1 MEPGQRSDWSADAFG
16 EHVDVLRKEIP
27 VALATA
33 HTRARAGH
41 DATQSKNLR
50 VYGTALW
57 EFQHEELV
65 AAATPID
72 GARVAKFGGYEL
84 PVVANHVLFPLRYTD
99 RTGVPV
105 ERACLPL
112 PVSRQRQR
120 LFGAH
125 APEVERLN
133 PFLDESWAE
142 LDLPA
147 DYEVFPQ
154 LGDGTELIVIA
165 YACNLEAGVLH
176 VEWGR
181 AEHVGGGE
189 LRWGEHTPLPLTS
202 AGPTDSAADRSG
214 LSVGGLSVGRV
225 GVGRVGVGGV
235 SVTGHSTIGSRFDA
249 GAEPG
254 IALGLRHP
262 GDEKRNVPP
271 QTERHPDEPRTQD
284 DDQD

>member
-1 MEPGQRSDWSADAFG
+1 MRPGQLSDWSADAFG
-16 EHVDVLRKEIP
+16 EHVDVLRTAIP
-27 VALATA
+27 VALTMA

-65 AAATPID
+65 AATTSIA

-99 RTGVPV
+99 RAGIPV
-105 ERACLPL
+105 ERACLPV

-125 APEVERLN
+125 APEVERAN

-154 LGDGTELIVIA
+154 LGDDTELIVIA
-165 YACNLEAGVLH
+165 YACSLEAGVLH
-176 VEWGR
+176 IEWGR
-181 AEHVGGGE
+181 AEHIGGGE
-189 LRWGEHTPLPLTS
+189 LRWGEHTPLPLVL
-202 AGPTDSAADRSG
+202 AEPAN
-214 LSVGGLSVGRV
+214 
-225 GVGRVGVGGV
+225 
-235 SVTGHSTIGSRFDA
+235 SVTGRNQLSSTGQRTAGSRFDA
-249 GAEPG
+249 GVEPG
-254 IALGLRHP
+254 IALDLRHP
-262 GDEKRNVPP
+262 ADERRNVPP

-284 DDQD
+284 DDRD

>member
-1 MEPGQRSDWSADAFG
+1 MAPEQRSDWSVDAFG
-16 EHVDVLRKEIP
+16 EHVDVLRRGIP
-27 VALATA
+27 RALAAA

-65 AAATPID
+65 AVTTSIV
-72 GARVAKFGGYEL
+72 GTRVAKFGGYEL
-84 PVVANHVLFPLRYTD
+84 PVVADHVLFPLRYTD

-125 APEVERLN
+125 APEIERPN
-133 PFLDESWAE
+133 PFLDDSWAE

-165 YACNLEAGVLH
+165 YACSLEAGVLH

-189 LRWGEHTPLPLTS
+189 LRWGEHTGLPPVIT
-202 AGPTDSAADRSG
+202 GSAAQATAHSR
-214 LSVGGLSVGRV
+214 LSM
-225 GVGRVGVGGV
+225 
-235 SVTGHSTIGSRFDA
+235 TGPGTLGSRFDA

-254 IALGLRHP
+254 IALSLRHP
-262 GDEKRNVPP
+262 GD
-271 QTERHPDEPRTQD
+271 RHPGDETLNRPG
-284 DDQD
+284 

>member
-1 MEPGQRSDWSADAFG
+1 MEPGQRSDWAADAFG
-16 EHVDVLRKEIP
+16 EHVDVLRHRIP
-27 VALATA
+27 LALATA
-33 HTRARAGH
+33 HIRARAGH

-65 AAATPID
+65 TAMSSID
-72 GARVAKFGGYEL
+72 RARVAKFGGYEL

-99 RTGVPV
+99 RIGVPV
-105 ERACLPL
+105 ERASLPM
-112 PVSRQRQR
+112 PVSEQRQR

-125 APEVERLN
+125 APEVERPN

-176 VEWGR
+176 IEWGR
-181 AEHVGGGE
+181 AEHVGDGE
-189 LRWGEHTPLPLTS
+189 LRWGEHTPLPLAST
-202 AGPTDSAADRSG
+202 GPDSAAGPSG
-214 LSVGGLSVGRV
+214 LSASGLSG
-225 GVGRVGVGGV
+225 
-235 SVTGHSTIGSRFDA
+235 TGPSTIGSRFDA

-254 IALGLRHP
+254 IAMGLRPP
-262 GDEKRNVPP
+262 GDERRDVPP

>member
-1 MEPGQRSDWSADAFG
+1 MAPGQRSDWSADAFG
-16 EHVDVLRKEIP
+16 EHVDVLRTGIP
-27 VALATA
+27 LALATA

-41 DATQSKNLR
+41 DAAQSKNLR

-65 AAATPID
+65 AATSSIAGTRI
-72 GARVAKFGGYEL
+72 AKFGGYEL

-99 RTGVPV
+99 RAGVPV

-112 PVSRQRQR
+112 PVSRQRER

-125 APEVERLN
+125 APEIERPN

-165 YACNLEAGVLH
+165 YACSLEAGVLH

-189 LRWGEHTPLPLTS
+189 LRWGEHTALPLAV
-202 AGPTDSAADRSG
+202 AGPADPATARSR
-214 LSVGGLSVGRV
+214 L
-225 GVGRVGVGGV
+225 
-235 SVTGHSTIGSRFDA
+235 SVTGQGTVGSRFDA
-249 GAEPG
+249 AAEPG

-262 GDEKRNVPP
+262 GDEKLKLPP
-271 QTERHPDEPRTQD
+271 QTERHPDQPRVQD
-284 DDQD
+284 DDHD